1 MGFEERAQGWLAWAR
16 TPGHDAYWTYRD
28 AFFALVPAP
37 GAATLEVGCGEGRVA
52 RDLVARG
59 HRVTGLDASPTLL
72 RRRGR
77 GRSRQPLRRGPRPRR
92 CRSRTAPSTSS
103 SPTTAS
109 WTSTTCRRPCA
120 RPRASSRPAGRLCA
134 CITHPV
140 PDARA
145 RGTRGRER
153 AAGRHRGLP
162 RPALDGAC
170 RSSARAWSSR
180 STAGAIRSRPTRARS
195 RRPGC
200 SSRPIREPADPAG
213 GRWARVPMFL
223 MWRALKAR

>member
-16 TPGHDAYWTYRD
+16 TPGHDAYWIYRD

-59 HRVTGLDASPTLL
+59 HRVTGLDASPTLV
-72 RRRGR
+72 RAAAEADPA
-77 GRSRQPLRRGPRPRR
+77 SRYVVGPAEALPFDDRAFDLVVAYNSLMDVDDMPVAVLEAARVL
-92 CRSRTAPSTSS
+92 APG
-103 SPTTAS
+103 
-109 WTSTTCRRPCA
+109 
-120 RPRASSRPAGRLCA
+120 GRLCA

-140 PDARA
+140 QTASTWDESDDDAPLVVSEAYLDRRWMDVA
-145 RGTRGRER
+145 VERE
-153 AAGRHRGLP
+153 GL
-162 RPALDGAC
+162 AFTFDGWCHPLEAY
-170 RSSARAWSSR
+170 
-180 STAGAIRSRPTRARS
+180 TRALEEA
-195 RRPGC
+195 GLLIEA
-200 SSRPIREPADPAG
+200 IREPADRAG

>member
-77 GRSRQPLRRGPRPRR
+77 GRPRQPLRRGPGRGAALRGRRLRPRR
-92 CRSRTAPSTSS
+92 RLQQPHG
-103 SPTTAS
+103 
-109 WTSTTCRRPCA
+109 RRRHAGRGARGRA
-120 RPRASSRPAGRLCA
+120 RPRAGRA
-134 CITHPV
+134 AVRVHHAS
-140 PDARA
+140 DADREP
-145 RGTRGRER
+145 RGTTRTTKRRWSSARPISSG
-153 AAGRHRGLP
+153 AGWTW
-162 RPALDGAC
+162 
-170 RSSARAWSSR
+170 RSSATAWSSR

-195 RRPGC
+195 RTPGC